1 MKYNSLLPI
10 GSVVRVQGS
19 EALLLVTGTNVSDPA
34 GNIYDYQACFYPVGF
49 LSEDQLAAFNHT
61 DIEEIYAV
69 GYLDEES
76 RDFQRQAQELNQYLR
91 DREKEKAERGNGSE
105 D

>member
-19 EALLLVTGTNVSDPA
+19 EALLLVTGTNVSDTA

-76 RDFQRQAQELNQYLR
+76 RDFQRQAQERRRPLR
-91 DREKEKAERGNGSE
+91 HAPRSRH
-105 D
+105 